1 MFVPSNTLYAC
12 PSVLYFNL
20 ILIYGEDVLLL
31 LHCHVLGGSHPI
43 VVLVD
48 LPPVAT
54 AEGESSSE
62 EEEEEERPTNSRT
75 SSTES
80 SQLFSVF
87 STLSTRQPSTRQG
100 KQEEAR
106 VDSSCCFIVSRLVR
120 EQHSEQRSKL
130 LDWFAAAVVL
140 SCQPASQLITRTF
153 TI

>member
-20 ILIYGEDVLLL
+20 ILIYEEDVLVLL
-31 LHCHVLGGSHPI
+31 YCHVLGGSHHI
-43 VVLVD
+43 VVSVD

-54 AEGESSSE
+54 AEGESSSEE

-100 KQEEAR
+100 KQEEAKGG
-106 VDSSCCFIVSRLVR
+106 
-120 EQHSEQRSKL
+120 QQL
-130 LDWFAAAVVL
+130 LL
-140 SCQPASQLITRTF
+140 HCQQTCERT
-153 TI
+153 T

>member
-1 MFVPSNTLYAC
+1 MHYVC
-12 PSVLYFNL
+12 PNVLYFNL
-20 ILIYGEDVLLL
+20 ILIYEEDVLVL

-62 EEEEEERPTNSRT
+62 EEEEEEEKEEKEEERPTNSRT

-120 EQHSEQRSKL
+120 EQHSEQQS
-130 LDWFAAAVVL
+130 
-140 SCQPASQLITRTF
+140 
-153 TI
+153 

>member
-1 MFVPSNTLYAC
+1 MQYAC

-20 ILIYGEDVLLL
+20 ILIYGEDALVRLY
-31 LHCHVLGGSHPI
+31 CHVLGGSHPI

-62 EEEEEERPTNSRT
+62 EEEEEKKEEEKEEEERPTNSRT

-100 KQEEAR
+100 KQEEAKGG
-106 VDSSCCFIVSRLVR
+106 
-120 EQHSEQRSKL
+120 QQL
-130 LDWFAAAVVL
+130 LL
-140 SCQPASQLITRTF
+140 HCQQTCERT
-153 TI
+153 T

>member
-1 MFVPSNTLYAC
+1 MHYAC
-12 PSVLYFNL
+12 PNVLYFNL
-20 ILIYGEDVLLL
+20 ILMYGEDVLVRLY
-31 LHCHVLGGSHPI
+31 CHVLGGSHPI

-54 AEGESSSE
+54 AEGESSSEE

-120 EQHSEQRSKL
+120 EQHSEQQS
-130 LDWFAAAVVL
+130 
-140 SCQPASQLITRTF
+140 
-153 TI
+153 

>member
-20 ILIYGEDVLLL
+20 ILIYEEDVLVL

-62 EEEEEERPTNSRT
+62 EEEEEEEKEEEKKKEEKEEEERPTNSRT

-100 KQEEAR
+100 KQEEAKGG
-106 VDSSCCFIVSRLVR
+106 
-120 EQHSEQRSKL
+120 QQL
-130 LDWFAAAVVL
+130 LL
-140 SCQPASQLITRTF
+140 HCQQTCERKT
-153 TI
+153 